1 MLFLCYILL
10 VFFFLP
16 SFLSFCV
23 LLVLVLA
30 LDSYLIKDL
39 LSSFRSSWLLCSR
52 AVWHFLLRILS
63 YRTLGS
69 MCAIFF
75 SAYFPPAVFLALL
88 AGRVCYQLAGV
99 CAIFFKS
106 SGV

>member
-1 MLFLCYILL
+1 VLFLCYILL
-10 VFFFLP
+10 VLFFP

-39 LSSFRSSWLLCSR
+39 LLSFRSSWLLCSR

-69 MCAIFF
+69 MCVIFF
-75 SAYFPPAVFLALL
+75 SAYFSPAVFLALL
-88 AGRVCYQLAGV
+88 AGRVCYQVAGV

-106 SGV
+106 SGL